1 MNRKM
6 TIPSAG
12 VLAGAFLAIV
22 GMAMAAGAVIDD
34 AAGFTTVDPTTGSG
48 RGSVTAGTDAMY
60 IYVLGFGILGGAL
73 IAYVTTAAVRSR
85 RPAEPRFSPG
95 AISIL
100 GSAVGAISAY
110 SMLRIGI
117 GIGGTITNE
126 VVTIS
131 AFRGIV
137 TFISVGAV
145 AGGVVALVA
154 ERWSN
159 AAVLALEGEAWPQN
173 KRAFMAESLP
183 AMAIPA
189 LALVVIAI
197 TVFGVSRVLLIEGVN
212 AAFPIAVAS
221 VIAVGVL
228 AGAAYLTRS
237 DHQGPTD

>member
-1 MNRKM
+1 MSRKL

-22 GMAMAAGAVIDD
+22 GTAMAAGTIIDD
-34 AAGFTTVDPTTGSG
+34 AAGFTTLDPAIGSG
-48 RGSVTAGTDAMY
+48 RGTMTAGTDAMY

-73 IAYVTTAAVRSR
+73 IAYVTTAAVSSR

-95 AISIL
+95 VVSLL
-100 GSAVGAISAY
+100 GAAVGAITAY

-137 TFISVGAV
+137 TFISAGAV

-154 ERWSN
+154 EKYSS
-159 AAVLALEGEAWPQN
+159 AAMLALEGEAWPQN
-173 KRAFMAESLP
+173 RRAFMAEALP

-197 TVFGVSRVLLIEGVN
+197 TVFGVSQVLLVDGVGT
-212 AAFPIAVAS
+212 AFPIVVAS

-228 AGAAYLTRS
+228 AGAVYLTRS
-237 DHQGPTD
+237 DNQDPTD